1 MIIEERRKTPRRR
14 VLKGATI
21 SFNRAAGISCMV
33 RNLSAGGAC
42 LELECPVGIPRE
54 FVLVLDTDR
63 AHFDSRI
70 VWIGPHHI
78 GIAFQ

>member
-1 MIIEERRKTPRRR
+1 MYTVERRKTQRRR

-21 SFNRAAGISCMV
+21 AFNHAGGIRCMV

-42 LELECPVGIPRE
+42 LELEYPVGIPRE
-54 FVLVLDTDR
+54 FVLVMDSDR
-63 AHFDSRI
+63 VSFDSRV
-70 VWIGPHHI
+70 VWTGPHHI

>member
-1 MIIEERRKTPRRR
+1 MITVERRKTQRRR

-21 SFNRAAGISCMV
+21 SFNQDAGISCMI

-54 FVLVLDTDR
+54 FVLVLDSDR
-63 AHFDSRI
+63 TSFDSRI
-70 VWIGPHHI
+70 VWTGPHHI
-78 GIAFQ
+78 GVAFQ